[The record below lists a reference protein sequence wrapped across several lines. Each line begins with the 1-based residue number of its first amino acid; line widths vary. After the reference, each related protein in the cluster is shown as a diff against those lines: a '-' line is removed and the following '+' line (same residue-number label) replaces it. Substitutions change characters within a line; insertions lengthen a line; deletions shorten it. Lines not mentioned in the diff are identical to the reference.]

1 MTLIKEQVRKVLDDL
16 PEEFT
21 FDDLVSELFLLEKI
35 ARRAEMADRG
45 TDFLSQADVEA
56 RMQEWLTK

>member
-1 MTLIKEQVRKVLDDL
+1 MTLMKEQVRKVLDDF
-16 PEEFT
+16 PDEFA

-45 TDFLSQADVEA
+45 NDFVSQADVEA
-56 RMQEWLTK
+56 RMQKWLTK